1 MKNERALE
9 EEQRKMRMLRILI
22 DLTTAT
28 LYQGN
33 LIMNEAIHLVSNTR
47 KAVLNLFPGK
57 EETYDLIYKPRF
69 ERILKERMNRN

>member
-22 DLTTAT
+22 DLATAT

-33 LIMNEAIHLVSNTR
+33 LTMNEAIHLVSNTR

-57 EETYDLIYKPRF
+57 EKTYDLIYRPRF